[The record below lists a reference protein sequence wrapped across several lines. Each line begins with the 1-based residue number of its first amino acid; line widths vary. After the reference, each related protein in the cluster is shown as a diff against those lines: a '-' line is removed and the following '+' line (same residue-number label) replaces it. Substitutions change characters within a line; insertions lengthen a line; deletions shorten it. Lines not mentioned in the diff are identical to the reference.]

1 MLLQNWRTFCCRASI
16 TAHASPSPHSFHFS
30 VFLEYIFTYK
40 FWEDVAPFP
49 LFLVPFSV
57 PRAFQ
62 SCDELQLLR
71 ISRCTCTIVTRAN
84 LFWWCDDIIRV
95 APDGIFSSTFQV
107 SNMKVNREN
116 RSKIL
121 SRTFMK
127 MKPQKRWEFL
137 MTSVTYQ
144 ELNLIWQVS
153 RTRQENLP
161 GKNNERSLFLINQK
175 MHCACRLYITH
186 KYIHTV
192 TVFSSIHIYT
202 KLHMHVIGQFLGLWG
217 SVDWED
223 SYVRS
228 WKGYGLLSRLIF
240 LGPTEVNLC

>member
-1 MLLQNWRTFCCRASI
+1 MGKTFTVKESPPFVLLQNWRTFCCRASI

-40 FWEDVAPFP
+40 FWGDVAPFP

-107 SNMKVNREN
+107 SNMKVTREK
-116 RSKIL
+116 RSKNL
-121 SRTFMK
+121 SHTLMK

-144 ELNLIWQVS
+144 EL
-153 RTRQENLP
+153 
-161 GKNNERSLFLINQK
+161 
-175 MHCACRLYITH
+175 
-186 KYIHTV
+186 
-192 TVFSSIHIYT
+192 
-202 KLHMHVIGQFLGLWG
+202 IG
-217 SVDWED
+217 
-223 SYVRS
+223 
-228 WKGYGLLSRLIF
+228 
-240 LGPTEVNLC
+240 